1 MLVQETFRN
10 ISAACITW
18 SACAGGSEAHWCS
31 IQRGV
36 HEWPGNDKDCGIWMR
51 CVTRPYLTLEV
62 IPLMAMIVQAGCFTG
77 DDWGCRRATQ
87 DINAT
92 RQIWAFFDRIS
103 RARR

>member
-1 MLVQETFRN
+1 MAPMEEVHAV
-10 ISAACITW
+10 SITY
-18 SACAGGSEAHWCS
+18 CTEA
-31 IQRGV
+31 I
-36 HEWPGNDKDCGIWMR
+36 P
-51 CVTRPYLTLEV
+51 LLEV
-62 IPLMAMIVQAGCFTG
+62 LVHAGCFTG